1 MMPRTARLGLKALRR
16 RPCTLASAAIAA
28 WTVVGSTSPPT
39 LAQSGDLTDLA
50 GTATVIVTPK
60 DHDNFSNNELRYEI
74 TIKND
79 SAEPLATD
87 QLIVVLDRITNL
99 AGSERDPLKGAKLVS
114 LVELLEKDGE
124 TPDGKPYF
132 RLPASQGPELAPHSS
147 SQPILVRFRNNEYTP
162 IYPPSFRV
170 LGQRKASPSS
180 TLDTL
185 VDLLIK
191 KGVLTDDE
199 WQAASRG
206 IVKPKPPAR

>member
-1 MMPRTARLGLKALRR
+1 MMPRTARPGLKTMRR
-16 RPCTLASAAIAA
+16 RLCTLACAAIAA
-28 WTVVGSTSPPT
+28 WTVVEIAQPPA
-39 LAQSGDLTDLA
+39 LAQNNDLTDLA

-60 DHDNFSNNELRYEI
+60 DRDNFSNNELRYEI

-79 SAEPLATD
+79 SAEPLSTD
-87 QLIVVLDRITNL
+87 QMIVVLDRITNL
-99 AGSERDPLKGAKLVS
+99 AGSERDPLKGEKLVS
-114 LVELLEKDGE
+114 LVELLEKDGD

-132 RLPASQGPELAPHSS
+132 RLPASQGPELAPHTA

-191 KGVLTDDE
+191 KGVLTDEE
-199 WQAASRG
+199 WQAANRG
-206 IVKPKPPAR
+206 NVRPKPPAR